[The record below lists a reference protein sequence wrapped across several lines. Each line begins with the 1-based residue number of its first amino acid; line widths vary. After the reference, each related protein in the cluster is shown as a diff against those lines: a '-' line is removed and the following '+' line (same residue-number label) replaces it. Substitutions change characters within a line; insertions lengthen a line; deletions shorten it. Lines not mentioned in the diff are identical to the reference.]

1 MDPYQAII
9 SKRDLRHYTDRP
21 IDDEVLGRVLQAGRM
36 AGSAKN
42 REVNR
47 LVVLKDQTKKNDLAA
62 AGDFSSWI
70 GTSAVIIGVA
80 TPTEVSRHFD
90 VGRMAQNM
98 MVAGHA
104 EGLGSCPVT
113 LQHQDVARQVVGFP
127 DDVEMRMVIT
137 FGWPS
142 ADAPPSPLKRQRI
155 ALDEIV
161 SYDGWS

>member
-9 SKRDLRHYTDRP
+9 TKRDLRHYTEQP
-21 IDDEVLGRVLQAGRM
+21 IDDDVLGRVLQAGRM

-42 REVNR
+42 QEVNR
-47 LVVLKDQTKKNDLAA
+47 LVVLKDQALKDGMAE

-70 GTSAVIIGVA
+70 GSATLLIGIA
-80 TPTEVSRHFD
+80 TPIATTRLFD

-113 LQHQDVARQVVGFP
+113 LHHQDVARKVVGFP

-137 FGWPS
+137 FGWPT
-142 ADAPPSPLKRQRI
+142 ADAPPSPLQRKRVPLAEI
-155 ALDEIV
+155 A